1 MNIMKPSI
9 KIIRNYL
16 KLLKDVLKRTTFSNQ
31 YSPLKIILKR
41 LRKLLKIQLVKVNA
55 TNRIFLRKLLLII
68 QLSITDETK
77 VAVNFNKFFA
87 EIGPKLAKEI
97 ETSTI
102 KFCDYLKKCN
112 TILPNNPVSINE
124 LKDTFFST
132 SDK

>member
-1 MNIMKPSI
+1 MNMMKPSI

-55 TNRIFLRKLLLII
+55 TNRIFLRKLLLIM
-68 QLSITDETK
+68 QLSITDETE

-102 KFCDYLKKCN
+102 KFCDCLKKCN